1 MGLGD
6 FFKRLSGGDPNKEGD
21 ALMFVFGRDQ
31 HFCRRKVEAGG
42 SHFQDNSRL
51 QAYYSSRGCIGEHI
65 RKSNGRTRP
74 LGPISIGYELI
85 TGLWSFPLLNWNPKM
100 VVTGDAGKGKGEVD
114 SESNM
119 VLDNGFAEGFA
130 LASQKQDRAAW
141 MKQLTTVLL
150 LAVLGAALLFLMI
163 GMQTGVIPNFLSSI
177 PRFIRGG

>member
-1 MGLGD
+1 MGLGG
-6 FFKRLSGGDPNKEGD
+6 FFKKLSGGDPDKGED

-42 SHFQDNSRL
+42 SHFQDNDRL
-51 QAYYSSRGCIGEHI
+51 LAYYSSRGCIGEHV
-65 RKSNGRTRP
+65 RKSNGRARP

-85 TGLWSFPLLNWNPKM
+85 TGLWNFPLLNWNPKM
-100 VVTGDAGKGKGEVD
+100 AVEGDKGKSEAN

-130 LASQKQDRAAW
+130 LAAQKQDRAAW

-150 LAVLGAALLFLMI
+150 LAVTGALILFLMI
-163 GMQTGVIPNFLSSI
+163 GLQTGTIPNFLEAI
-177 PRFIRGG
+177 PKFIRGG